1 VEKEIIIK
9 TKVKMDYRNLSPV
22 LAELLVLQFE
32 QVCTLP
38 VHNSDRATQKSVQL
52 MHAQSQHKLQ
62 QIRTLGTTQ
71 KQQLIKR
78 LKEALVSFNSQCK
91 SFRASVSDEQRESL
105 KTMQSTLL
113 KGSIPSSLD
122 WTTKSHTAED
132 VKTKFSSDFEEM
144 RKYYK
149 KLTGNSFRGK
159 NIDTL
164 AERIANAS

>member
-1 VEKEIIIK
+1 
-9 TKVKMDYRNLSPV
+9 MDYRNLSPV

-78 LKEALVSFNSQCK
+78 LKEALMSFNSLSK
-91 SFRASVSDEQRESL
+91 TFRDVATDEQRQAL

-122 WTTKSHTAED
+122 WTVKSHTAED
-132 VKTKFSSDFEEM
+132 VKAKFSSNFEEM

-149 KLTGNSFRGK
+149 ELTGSSYRGK
-159 NIDTL
+159 SIDTL
-164 AERIANAS
+164 AEKIANAS

>member
-1 VEKEIIIK
+1 
-9 TKVKMDYRNLSPV
+9 MDYRNLSPV

-78 LKEALVSFNSQCK
+78 LKEALMSFNSLSK
-91 SFRASVSDEQRESL
+91 TFRDVATDEQRQAL

-122 WTTKSHTAED
+122 WTIKSHTAED
-132 VKTKFSSDFEEM
+132 VKVKFSSNFEEM
-144 RKYYK
+144 RKHYK
-149 KLTGNSFRGK
+149 ELTGSSYRGK
-159 NIDTL
+159 SIDTL
-164 AERIANAS
+164 AEKIANAS